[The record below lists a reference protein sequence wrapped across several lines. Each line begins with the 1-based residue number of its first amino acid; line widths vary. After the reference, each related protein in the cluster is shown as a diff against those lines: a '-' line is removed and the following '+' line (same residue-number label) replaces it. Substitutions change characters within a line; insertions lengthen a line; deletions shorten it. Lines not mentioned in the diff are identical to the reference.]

1 MSERAAIGILRRA
14 DERNKQLPRALLD
27 ALIAQSGLRGER
39 YRLYDSGK
47 ESSDIRER
55 CGCEGGGKGLLYGDD
70 IAHTLNTGKDKFI
83 YGFNA
88 QASKTQHIGFKAE
101 QSPALDT
108 SKVPG
113 VFQAFSNSCFG
124 GCPSSETGQTLTA
137 KGGGIGGG
145 SNSLVNVSAVRRLT
159 PLECERLMGLP
170 DGYTDIPGASDS
182 ARYKSIGNGM
192 AIPCSDYVLSVVRRM
207 ADV

>member
-1 MSERAAIGILRRA
+1 MNQLDFFGKCEPKQTEDTPDSTFGKMSQVHILQTKAGTFVQSLNPSQRPMF
-14 DERNKQLPRALLD
+14 QCLD
-27 ALIAQSGLRGER
+27 
-39 YRLYDSGK
+39 
-47 ESSDIRER
+47 
-55 CGCEGGGKGLLYGDD
+55 
-70 IAHTLNTGKDKFI
+70 
-83 YGFNA
+83 
-88 QASKTQHIGFKAE
+88 
-101 QSPALDT
+101 LDT

-137 KGGGIGGG
+137 KGGGIRGG
-145 SNSLVNVSAVRRLT
+145 SNSLVNAGAVRRLT

-182 ARYKSIGNGM
+182 ARYKAIGNGM

-207 ADV
+207 ADVLNRPV

>member
-1 MSERAAIGILRRA
+1 M
-14 DERNKQLPRALLD
+14 PRALLD
-27 ALIAQSGLRGER
+27 ALIAQSGLRGEGFQQGV
-39 YRLYDSGK
+39 S
-47 ESSDIRER
+47 
-55 CGCEGGGKGLLYGDD
+55 GDD

-124 GCPSSETGQTLTA
+124 GCPSSEIGQTLTA
-137 KGGGIGGG
+137 KGGDIGGG
-145 SNSLVNVSAVRRLT
+145 SNSLVNAGAVRRLRRLT

-182 ARYKSIGNGM
+182 ARYKAIGNGM
-192 AIPCSDYVLSVVRRM
+192 AIPCSDYVLSVARRM

>member
-1 MSERAAIGILRRA
+1 MIGILRRA
-14 DERNKQLPRALLD
+14 NERNKQLPRALLD
-27 ALIAQSGLRGER
+27 ALIAQSGLRGEGFQQGV
-39 YRLYDSGK
+39 S
-47 ESSDIRER
+47 
-55 CGCEGGGKGLLYGDD
+55 GDD
-70 IAHTLNTGKDKFI
+70 LAHTLNTGKDKFI
-83 YGFNA
+83 YSFNA

-113 VFQAFSNSCFG
+113 GFQVFSNSCFG
-124 GCPSSETGQTLTA
+124 GWTASETGQTLTA

-145 SNSLVNVSAVRRLT
+145 SNSLVNAGAIRRLT

-182 ARYKSIGNGM
+182 ARYKAIGNGM